1 MDLGKI
7 ISEFPAQLLYA
18 ALIALIFSGTGRIWS
33 LVNHQKAS
41 ATAGM
46 QMGQVMGGLP
56 VPRPAPHPAP
66 PPVAYPAARH
76 GVNYGRVL
84 LHIGVF
90 QLAVN
95 VVAFVIGFL
104 LGALLYLA
112 GQSTGSES
120 SQLLFTAVILIFG
133 TLALIVGFLII
144 GLRVE
149 RSIRLLH
156 MTYVALGLAVTTVLI
171 NWWAGVFHPTSV
183 AVVIGAVI
191 FALIQTFFG
200 MGIGGGLSFLIGGRQ
215 DPASAPMGQPYPYGA
230 PQSVPLYPQQ
240 PGPQAYPPPYPPQQR
255 PPSYPPN
262 QGALQYP
269 QHQGAPQYP
278 PPQHPPAG
286 APQPYPPN
294 AGQPPR
300 YPPQYPPQQ
309 GAPQPPPHYPPQPPP
324 AGGQGGNN
332 Q

>member
-33 LVNHQKAS
+33 QVTHQKAS

-56 VPRPAPHPAP
+56 APQPAPQ
-66 PPVAYPAARH
+66 PVAHPAARR

-90 QLAVN
+90 QLAIN

-112 GQSTGSES
+112 GQSTNSES
-120 SQLLFTAVILIFG
+120 SQLLFTLAILVVG

-156 MTYVALGLAVTTVLI
+156 MTYVALGLAATTIII
-171 NWWAGVFHPTSV
+171 NWLAGVLQPTSV

-215 DPASAPMGQPYPYGA
+215 DQTPAPMGQPYPYGA
-230 PQSVPLYPQQ
+230 QPSVPLYPPQ
-240 PGPQAYPPPYPPQQR
+240 PGQQAYPPPYPPQQR
-255 PPSYPPN
+255 APYYPPN
-262 QGALQYP
+262 PGAPQYP
-269 QHQGAPQYP
+269 QQQGAPQYP
-278 PPQHPPAG
+278 PQ
-286 APQPYPPN
+286 YPPN

-300 YPPQYPPQQ
+300 YPPQPR
-309 GAPQPPPHYPPQPPP
+309 APQPPPHYPPQQPPS
-324 AGGQGGNN
+324 GGQGGNH

>member
-1 MDLGKI
+1 MDLGTI
-7 ISEFPAQLLYA
+7 VSEFPAQLLYA

-33 LVNHQKAS
+33 QITHQKAS
-41 ATAGM
+41 AAAGL

-56 VPRPAPHPAP
+56 VSQPAPHP
-66 PPVAYPAARH
+66 VARQVAHR

-90 QLAVN
+90 QFAVN
-95 VVAFVIGFL
+95 VVAFVIGFV

-120 SQLLFTAVILIFG
+120 SQLLFTLVILVFG
-133 TLALIVGFLII
+133 TFALIVGFLII

-183 AVVIGAVI
+183 AVGIGALI
-191 FALIQTFFG
+191 GALIQTFFG
-200 MGIGGGLSFLIGGRQ
+200 MGIGGGLSYLIGGRQ
-215 DPASAPMGQPYPYGA
+215 EAPAPAPMGQPYPYGA
-230 PQSVPLYPQQ
+230 QPSVPLYPPQ
-240 PGPQAYPPPYPPQQR
+240 PGPKAYPPPHPPQQR
-255 PPSYPPN
+255 PPYYPPN
-262 QGALQYP
+262 P
-269 QHQGAPQYP
+269 GAPQYP
-278 PPQHPPAG
+278 P
-286 APQPYPPN
+286 QP
-294 AGQPPR
+294 
-300 YPPQYPPQQ
+300 
-309 GAPQPPPHYPPQPPP
+309 GAPQPPPHSPPQPPT
-324 AGGQGGNN
+324 GGQGGNN